1 MPLESPTLPPA
12 GRVWFLVETDP
23 PTPVEALKSALDRSQ
38 MTREDFARK
47 ILGVDPSTV
56 YRWLHG
62 RPIPLTVQ
70 DRITHYLTEGI

>member
-1 MPLESPTLPPA
+1 MWYLA
-12 GRVWFLVETDP
+12 D
-23 PTPVEALKSALDRSQ
+23 ALDRSQ

-62 RPIPLTVQ
+62 RPIPLTMQ
-70 DRITHYLTEGI
+70 DRLAYYLSKEATPDTLDPSP

>member
-1 MPLESPTLPPA
+1 MSGQAATPSQSLTFALE
-12 GRVWFLVETDP
+12 
-23 PTPVEALKSALDRSQ
+23 RSQ

-70 DRITHYLTEGI
+70 DRLAYYLNTEATPDTLEP

>member
-1 MPLESPTLPPA
+1 MSDLQA
-12 GRVWFLVETDP
+12 
-23 PTPVEALKSALDRSQ
+23 ALDRSQ

-62 RPIPLTVQ
+62 RQIPLTVQ
-70 DRITHYLTEGI
+70 DRITHYLTEGV